1 MRTTFSVDTAN
12 LGKDFPEKLKSLFP
26 NQKVEIQVVEADA
39 TDYIKSSPENVKR
52 LNRAT
57 ERIEKMEGLIE
68 VKPSDL
74 KLRK

>member
-12 LGKDFPEKLKSLFP
+12 LGKDFLEKLKSLFP
-26 NQKVEIQVVEADA
+26 NQKVEIQVVQADA
-39 TDYIKSSPENVKR
+39 TAYIKSSPENVKR
-52 LNRAT
+52 RNQAI

-74 KLRK
+74 KL